1 MDEIASPKWKERTF
15 DAHGISYPRTEK
27 GNPSFKAGKI
37 GWMAKH
43 SHWLPQ
49 LIATANK
56 YEHAGSTF
64 LEAHILS
71 HLIGD
76 RIYGEI
82 NPHRSEQGGTKSFRF
97 SYSNPPL
104 QQMPSRDEE
113 LAPLIRRVFLPE
125 EGEFWSEADASQQ
138 EFRFVVHYAA
148 QRNLAKAAQAG
159 ELYRLNPNTDF
170 HQLAAT
176 WTGLDRKSAKGVNF
190 GRLYGMG
197 LRAFAAMIGKPED
210 EARAIYG
217 RYDLELP
224 FVAQLSAMCEYA
236 ARTQGHLDLY
246 DGARRHFNT
255 WAPGGRWQ
263 KGLGP
268 CAREEAIRRVN
279 DPKHPWYGKT
289 LQRADTRKAMNALV
303 QGSAARHTKLWMRAC
318 WREGIV
324 PLLQMHDAL
333 DCSVSSPEM
342 AERVAQLGGEA
353 VRLMVPMRVDLKFGR
368 NWGDAK
374 HTWAELHGSPEP
386 APASGPSAINGA
398 HVLPPA
404 ADNTIVEHE
413 KPTLS
418 QAHAIPEDM
427 RGTRRIPLAD
437 LIDQPLHGG
446 KTLCPFHDDHHPS
459 CHIYA
464 DHFYCFVCGAH
475 GDHID
480 WLREVEG
487 LNFREALDALA
498 DWEPRERSATE
509 LKDDGR
515 TLGLAHRLWREAD
528 PIAGTLAERYLA
540 GRHIDVDALS
550 ETVGEALRFHPE
562 CPFNRAAHPCL
573 IALFR
578 DVATDAPAGIHRI
591 ALTAEAQKIERRML
605 GRWPTPRAVKLW
617 PAERSLVVGEG
628 IETVLAAATRV
639 KLAGEP
645 LQPAWALCSA
655 SSVAR
660 MPVIDGVERL
670 VILVDR
676 DESGETSAA
685 ECARVW
691 FHAGRRVIRLRPRI
705 TGTDFN
711 DVIRPSARHD

>member
-1 MDEIASPKWKERTF
+1 MCSCRKKARSGVRPTVRSRNFNSSSIT
-15 DAHGISYPRTEK
+15 PR
-27 GNPSFKAGKI
+27 
-37 GWMAKH
+37 
-43 SHWLPQ
+43 
-49 LIATANK
+49 
-56 YEHAGSTF
+56 
-64 LEAHILS
+64 
-71 HLIGD
+71 
-76 RIYGEI
+76 
-82 NPHRSEQGGTKSFRF
+82 
-97 SYSNPPL
+97 
-104 QQMPSRDEE
+104 
-113 LAPLIRRVFLPE
+113 
-125 EGEFWSEADASQQ
+125 
-138 EFRFVVHYAA
+138 
-148 QRNLAKAAQAG
+148 QRNLAKAAAAA
-159 ELYRLNPNTDF
+159 ELYRLNSGTDV

-197 LRAFAAMIGKPED
+197 LRAFAAMIGKSED
-210 EARAIYG
+210 EAREIYE

-224 FVAQLSAMCEYA
+224 FVSQLSAMCEHEA
-236 ARTQGHLDLY
+236 GIQGHLVLY
-246 DGARRHFNT
+246 GGARRHFNA

-263 KGLGP
+263 KGFGP
-268 CAREEAIRRVN
+268 CLREEAIRRVN
-279 DPKHPWYGKT
+279 DPEHPWYRKQ

-303 QGSAARHTKLWMRAC
+303 QGSAARHTKIWMRAC

-324 PLLQMHDAL
+324 PLLQMHDGL
-333 DCSVSSPEM
+333 ECSVSLPET
-342 AERVAQLGGEA
+342 AEQVAQLGCEA
-353 VRLMVPMRVDLKFGR
+353 VRLVVPMRVDLTFGH

-374 HTWAELHGSPEP
+374 HTWAKLHGLPEP
-386 APASGPSAINGA
+386 APTSAPAVISAPSAINGA
-398 HVLPPA
+398 HVLRPA

-413 KPTLS
+413 KPW
-418 QAHAIPEDM
+418 
-427 RGTRRIPLAD
+427 RRIPLAD

-464 DHFYCFVCGAH
+464 DHFYCFVCEAH
-475 GDHID
+475 GDQID

-487 LNFREALDALA
+487 LNFQEALDALA

-540 GRHIDVDALS
+540 GRHIDVDVLP

-605 GRWPTPRAVKLW
+605 GRWPAPRAVKLW

-645 LQPAWALCSA
+645 LRPAWALCSA

-676 DESGETSAA
+676 DENGETSAA

-691 FHAGRRVIRLRPRI
+691 FHAGRRVIRLQPRI

>member
-1 MDEIASPKWKERTF
+1 
-15 DAHGISYPRTEK
+15 
-27 GNPSFKAGKI
+27 
-37 GWMAKH
+37 
-43 SHWLPQ
+43 
-49 LIATANK
+49 
-56 YEHAGSTF
+56 
-64 LEAHILS
+64 
-71 HLIGD
+71 
-76 RIYGEI
+76 
-82 NPHRSEQGGTKSFRF
+82 
-97 SYSNPPL
+97 
-104 QQMPSRDEE
+104 MPSRDPE
-113 LAPLIRRVFLPE
+113 LGPLIRSVFLPE
-125 EGEFWSEADASQQ
+125 EGEIWCTADCSQQ
-138 EFRFVVHYAA
+138 EFRFVIHYAA
-148 QRNLAKAAQAG
+148 QRNLAKAAAAA
-159 ELYRLNPNTDF
+159 ELYRLNPGTDV

-197 LRAFAAMIGKPED
+197 LRAFAATIGKPED
-210 EARAIYG
+210 EAREIYE

-224 FVAQLSAMCEYA
+224 FVSQLSAMCAHEA
-236 ARTQGHLDLY
+236 GAQGHLVLY
-246 DGARRHFNT
+246 DGARRHFNA

-268 CAREEAIRRVN
+268 CLREEATRRVN
-279 DPKHPWYGKT
+279 DPEHPWYRKQ

-303 QGSAARHTKLWMRAC
+303 QGSAARHTKIWMRAC
-318 WREGIV
+318 WRAGTV
-324 PLLQMHDAL
+324 PLLQMHDGL
-333 DCSVSSPEM
+333 ECSVTSPEI
-342 AERVAQLGGEA
+342 AARVAQLGCEA
-353 VRLMVPMRVDLKFGR
+353 VRLVVPMLVDLKFGR
-368 NWGDAK
+368 NWGDAE
-374 HTWAELHGSPEP
+374 HTWAELHGLPEP
-386 APASGPSAINGA
+386 KTKSPTVEKSATTAINGA
-398 HVLPPA
+398 RALPPA
-404 ADNTIVEHE
+404 AD
-413 KPTLS
+413 S
-418 QAHAIPEDM
+418 AISLDREE
-427 RGTRRIPLAD
+427 RWWRRIPLAD

-515 TLGLAHRLWREAD
+515 TLGLAHGLWREAD

-540 GRHIDVDALS
+540 GRHIDVDALP

-645 LQPAWALCSA
+645 LRPAWALCSA
-655 SSVAR
+655 GGVAR

-676 DESGETSAA
+676 DENGETSAA

-691 FHAGRRVIRLRPRI
+691 FHAGRRVIRLQPRI